1 MTVHALADF
10 PTDGFDH
17 FRQAFIEGDGARECE
32 SARVF
37 RADDDRVVVL
47 LTFPD
52 DDALARFRA
61 ETEKDMASGGD
72 MASGRPRPVTAHQGD
87 GRGCARSADGG
98 SRRETTPRPAS

>member
-10 PTDGFDH
+10 PTDGFDY
-17 FRQAFIEGDGARECE
+17 FRQAFTEADGARECE

-52 DDALARFRA
+52 EDALARFRT

-72 MASGRPRPVTAHQGD
+72 MAPAVFTELHEESDLTAPATATGR
-87 GRGCARSADGG
+87 
-98 SRRETTPRPAS
+98 